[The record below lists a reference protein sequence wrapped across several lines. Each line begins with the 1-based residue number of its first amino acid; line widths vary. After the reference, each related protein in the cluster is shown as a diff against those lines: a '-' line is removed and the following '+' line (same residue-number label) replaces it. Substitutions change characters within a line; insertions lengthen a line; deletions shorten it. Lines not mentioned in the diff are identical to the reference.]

1 MRRVSHRNSARRGST
16 LILVMLMLP
25 VFLIPL
31 IGLAIDGTMM
41 YIVQTKLQSACDGA
55 ALAAGRLIGTTANT
69 AEIAGEVLN
78 VNFPAGYWGSSNL
91 VPTITA
97 TDVLGVHTIQ
107 VQAQVNVPYLFL
119 RVIGLQQ
126 ATMPA
131 LAVATRKDTRTV
143 MVLDR
148 SGSMN
153 NVISGT
159 NVFTTMVSSA
169 KLFVGMMTPG
179 LDELGLVVFDGGAVV
194 AYPEYS
200 LPYSMATGNGG
211 GPDVN
216 FATSSTAGP
225 IFNQLSLLAAG
236 GGTGMTEGL
245 SMAYLELQKAHNR
258 DLAAKG
264 TDTALNNIV
273 LFTDGV
279 ADSLAVSPNN
289 SANPVL
295 AGGSGCKYTSE
306 PAGNLQMLGYMVATG
321 NPPWSHSQNTT
332 YALFDLP
339 AYDPNRTLSSV
350 LSNPGSNFGQGDL
363 IEPYQ
368 STPLTNCNGLNSNGN
383 NYNKVSSTVATVPPF
398 DIYGNST
405 NGTAYNLSTLSY
417 DGTSYNNALPSEAYQ
432 FALAAWNS
440 VDNAGQTIRS
450 QNNMLPITIYTIGF
464 TGDGGTDAEL
474 LRRLANTQ
482 TATSYNPQQPVGMYI
497 EVNNPNDL
505 AGAFSFVASQVL
517 RLAK

>member
-1 MRRVSHRNSARRGST
+1 MRRFSHRNSARRGST

-31 IGLAIDGTMM
+31 IGLAIDGTML

-97 TDVLGVHTIQ
+97 TDNLGVHTIE
-107 VQAQVNVPYLFL
+107 VKAQVDVPLMFM
-119 RVIGLQQ
+119 RVLGLQKS
-126 ATMPA
+126 TMPA
-131 LAVATRKDTRTV
+131 DAVATRKDTRTIL
-143 MVLDR
+143 VLDR
-148 SGSMN
+148 SNSMN
-153 NVISGT
+153 HVISGT
-159 NVFTTMVSSA
+159 NVFNTMVASA

-179 LDELGLVVFDGGAVV
+179 VDQLGLVVFDGGAIV

-200 LPYSMATGNGG
+200 LPYSTATGNGG

-225 IFNQLSLLAAG
+225 MFDQLNLLAAG
-236 GGTGMTEGL
+236 GGTGMTEGV

-258 DLAAKG
+258 DFAAKG
-264 TDTALNNIV
+264 VDSALNAIV

-279 ADSLAVSPNN
+279 PDALAVSPNDA
-289 SANPVL
+289 ANPVL
-295 AGGSGCKYTSE
+295 TGGSGCKYTSV
-306 PAGNLQMLGYMVATG
+306 ASGVDKMLGYMVATG
-321 NPPWSHSQNTT
+321 QPPWSHSQDTA
-332 YALFDLP
+332 YGLFDLP
-339 AYDPNRTLSSV
+339 AYDSSRTLSSV
-350 LSNPGSNFGQGDL
+350 LSNPGANYGQGDL
-363 IEPYQ
+363 IKPVPI
-368 STPLTNCNGLNSNGN
+368 TAVTNCSGLNNTGG
-383 NYNKVSSTVATVPPF
+383 NYNKINATVAKVPPF

-405 NGTAYNLSTLSY
+405 DGAAYNLSTLSY
-417 DGTSYNNALPSEAYQ
+417 DGTSYQSSQPDQAYH
-432 FALAAWNS
+432 FALASWNS
-440 VDNAGQTIRS
+440 VDNLGQTIRS
-450 QNNMLPITIYTIGF
+450 QNNMLPVTIYTIGF
-464 TGDGGTDAEL
+464 TGNGGTDAEL

-482 TATSYNPQQPVGMYI
+482 TATSFNPQQPVGMYI
-497 EVNNPNDL
+497 QVDNPNDL
-505 AGAFSFVASQVL
+505 AGAFSIVASQVL